1 MNKTSSSFII
11 DRPGKLKPHQTNL
24 SLTVGKVDPT
34 HRSKTSVHP
43 IWASGRTVM
52 SYGVDWPNN
61 ATNAEK
67 KRLKQELVEVSLE
80 LGKIVGPDG
89 GTYVNE
95 ANPYEPDWKNVF
107 WGEKNYKR
115 LERTKRRIDPRNL
128 LVCNRCVG
136 TDVIYEP

>member
-1 MNKTSSSFII
+1 MSF
-11 DRPGKLKPHQTNL
+11 
-24 SLTVGKVDPT
+24 
-34 HRSKTSVHP
+34 
-43 IWASGRTVM
+43 
-52 SYGVDWPNN
+52 GVDWPNN

-67 KRLKQELVEVSLE
+67 KRRKQKLVEVSLE

-95 ANPYEPDWKNVF
+95 ANPYEPDWKSVF

-115 LERTKRRIDPRNL
+115 LERIKRRIDPRNL
-128 LVCNRCVG
+128 MVCNRCVG